1 VNPWGLLIIAIGV
14 ILLIAGFRAY
24 GATGKGGGGAVQ
36 AGLTPLPSA
45 LSGKAGQPLKAA
57 LTPLPSAIKIF
68 GGHF

>member
-14 ILLIAGFRAY
+14 ILLIAGIRAY
-24 GATGKGGGGAVQ
+24 GAAGKGGGAVQ